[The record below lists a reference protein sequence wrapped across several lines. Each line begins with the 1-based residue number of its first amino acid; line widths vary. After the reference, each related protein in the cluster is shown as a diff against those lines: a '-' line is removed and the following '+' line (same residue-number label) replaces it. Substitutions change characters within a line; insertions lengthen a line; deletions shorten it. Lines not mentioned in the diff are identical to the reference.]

1 MLHGQLERLVIE
13 SRLLSGNPLGDPHRR
28 ELFVYTPPGYG
39 DGGRYPLVMMLAGY
53 AATHRS
59 IFGFH
64 AFEANTL
71 ERLDAQIVRGE
82 CPATILVLP
91 DAMNRWGGS
100 QYLDSDATG
109 AYQSY
114 LVEEVLPLVD
124 ARFRSLPQAESRA
137 VVGRSS
143 GGFGALRLVM
153 DRPGIFGA
161 LASHAGDAAFDETM
175 RPMLTQAAIAY
186 DRAGG
191 VERFAE
197 QLVEGGPGDGLDFDG
212 AFILA
217 ASAAYA
223 PEMDRPMPHT
233 RPPFDPRTAEI
244 DPERWGRW
252 LAQDPL
258 RRIDASAEALRGLRL
273 IFLDAGGRDEHGLQF
288 AARRLASA
296 LRELGAQVVHEEFEG
311 GHRGT
316 SYRYSTSLPAI
327 LEVLERE

>member
-1 MLHGQLERLVIE
+1 VVE
-13 SRLLSGNPLGDPHRR
+13 SRRLLGNPLGDPHRR
-28 ELFVYTPPGYG
+28 ELFVYTPPGHG
-39 DGGRYPLVMMLAGY
+39 DGERYPLVMMLAGY

-64 AFEANTL
+64 AFEANTV
-71 ERLDAQIVRGE
+71 ERLDAQIVRWE
-82 CPATILVLP
+82 CPPAILVLP

-100 QYLDSDATG
+100 QYLDSEATG

-114 LVEEVLPLVD
+114 LVEEILPLVD
-124 ARFRSLPQAESRA
+124 ARFHSLPQAESRA

-143 GGFGALRLVM
+143 GGFGALRLAM
-153 DRPGIFGA
+153 DRPGTFGA
-161 LASHAGDAAFDETM
+161 VASHAGDAAFDETM

-191 VERFAE
+191 VEHFAE
-197 QLVEGGPGDGLDFDG
+197 LLVERGPRDGLDFDG
-212 AFILA
+212 AFVLA

-223 PEMDRPMPHT
+223 PEMDRPMPYT
-233 RPPFDPRTAEI
+233 QPPFDPRTAQI

-252 LAQDPL
+252 LEQDPL
-258 RRIDASAEALRGLRL
+258 RRIEASADALRGLRL
-273 IFLDAGGRDEHGLQF
+273 VFVDAGGRDEHGLQF
-288 AARRLASA
+288 AARRLASG
-296 LRELGAQVVHEEFEG
+296 LREVGAQVVHEEFEG

-327 LEVLERE
+327 LNVLERE